1 MDATPRAIQGGD
13 NMIYHE
19 RNGQAYYR
27 QYVVITDI
35 DGLLVSGIFDDYE
48 KAVGHVMVC
57 LWEFSESYKEE
68 GDWFKIGEPEY
79 YDEGMY
85 ITIKFQSHHWEK
97 PCEETYFIL
106 EYDTRKPELDK
117 PKESKVVTEWVR
129 IKSIVICDYHVES
142 VDWRWQTAQK
152 WAKFIR

>member
-1 MDATPRAIQGGD
+1 
-13 NMIYHE
+13 MIYHDRE
-19 RNGQAYYR
+19 GEAYYR

-57 LWEFSESYKEE
+57 LWEFSESYKKE

-85 ITIKFQSHHWEK
+85 ITVKFQSHYWEK
-97 PCEETYFIL
+97 PREETYFVL

-117 PKESKVVTEWVR
+117 PKKSKEVTE
-129 IKSIVICDYHVES
+129 
-142 VDWRWQTAQK
+142 
-152 WAKFIR
+152 

>member
-1 MDATPRAIQGGD
+1 
-13 NMIYHE
+13 MIYHGH
-19 RNGQAYYR
+19 NGQAYYR

-79 YDEGMY
+79 YDEGMH
-85 ITIKFQSHHWEK
+85 ITVKFQSHHWQK
-97 PCEETYFIL
+97 PCEETYFVL

-117 PKESKVVTEWVR
+117 PKKSKGVTE
-129 IKSIVICDYHVES
+129 
-142 VDWRWQTAQK
+142 
-152 WAKFIR
+152 